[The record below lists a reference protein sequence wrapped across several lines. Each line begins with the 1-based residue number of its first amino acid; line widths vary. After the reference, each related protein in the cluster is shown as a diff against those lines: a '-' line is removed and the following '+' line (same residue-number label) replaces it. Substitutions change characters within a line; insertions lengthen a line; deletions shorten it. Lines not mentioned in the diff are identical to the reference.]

1 MLGAKT
7 RRVGCGVTRYGA
19 NQSIGI
25 VKYIQISSGPKVT
38 IVQMR
43 GVFDSR
49 TYSAARTTSAAH
61 MTIANF
67 SGKRPI
73 RSALTDSTSI
83 RTSGLKLPRAK
94 KSIVA
99 AMTV

>member
-7 RRVGCGVTRYGA
+7 RRVGCCVTRYGA

-25 VKYIQISSGPKVT
+25 VTNIQISSGANVT
-38 IVQMR
+38 MVQMR
-43 GVFDSR
+43 GVFDSP

-67 SGKRPI
+67 SGKRPT
-73 RSALTDSTSI
+73 RNALADSTSV

-99 AMTV
+99 AVTV

>member
-7 RRVGCGVTRYGA
+7 RRVGCGVARYGA
-19 NQSIGI
+19 NQSSGI
-25 VKYIQISSGPKVT
+25 VKNIQISGGANVT

-61 MTIANF
+61 MTMANF
-67 SGKRPI
+67 SGKRPM

-83 RTSGLKLPRAK
+83 RTSGLNVPRAK
-94 KSIVA
+94 KNIVA
-99 AMTV
+99 TMTL

>member
-7 RRVGCGVTRYGA
+7 RRVGCDIARYGA
-19 NQSIGI
+19 NQSSGI
-25 VKYIQISSGPKVT
+25 VNSIQTSSGANVT

-61 MTIANF
+61 MTTANF
-67 SGKRPI
+67 SGKRPML
-73 RSALTDSTSI
+73 SALTDSTSI

-99 AMTV
+99 AVTV

>member
-7 RRVGCGVTRYGA
+7 RRVGCGVARYGA
-19 NQSIGI
+19 NQSSGI
-25 VKYIQISSGPKVT
+25 VKNIQISSGAKVT

-49 TYSAARTTSAAH
+49 TYSAARTTSAAN
-61 MTIANF
+61 MTIENF
-67 SGKRPI
+67 SGKRPT
-73 RSALTDSTSI
+73 RNALTDSTSI

-94 KSIVA
+94 NSIVA

>member
-7 RRVGCGVTRYGA
+7 RRVGCGIARYGA

-25 VKYIQISSGPKVT
+25 VTNIQISSGANVT
-38 IVQMR
+38 MVQMR

-61 MTIANF
+61 MTMANF
-67 SGKRPI
+67 SGKRPM
-73 RSALTDSTSI
+73 RSALTDSTRI
-83 RTSGLKLPRAK
+83 RTRGLKLPRAK

>member
-7 RRVGCGVTRYGA
+7 RRVGCGIARYGA

-25 VKYIQISSGPKVT
+25 VKNIQSSSGANVT

-49 TYSAARTTSAAH
+49 TYSVARTTSAAH
-61 MTIANF
+61 ITIANF
-67 SGKRPI
+67 SGKRPM
-73 RSALTDSTSI
+73 RNALTDSTSI
-83 RTSGLKLPRAK
+83 RTSGLNAPRAK

>member
-1 MLGAKT
+1 MFGMKT
-7 RRVGCGVTRYGA
+7 RRAGCGAERYGA

-25 VKYIQISSGPKVT
+25 VNTIQISSGAKVT

-49 TYSAARTTSAAH
+49 TYSAASTTSAAH
-61 MTIANF
+61 MTMANF
-67 SGKRPI
+67 SGKRPT
-73 RSALTDSTSI
+73 RSALADSTSI
-83 RTSGLKLPRAK
+83 RTSGLNVPRAK